1 VVWKGRLKS
10 PLSDSFEFA
19 ILRKDHLGFSKSLIR
34 IIILEI
40 SGNKAIYD
48 ESPAFLCY
56 TDSNRIGTIS
66 IGIKEGV

>member
-1 VVWKGRLKS
+1 MPVCWLF
-10 PLSDSFEFA
+10 LHSFEFA

-48 ESPAFLCY
+48 ESPVFFFFF
-56 TDSNRIGTIS
+56 DSDSVGTTS
-66 IGIKEGV
+66 IRIKEGV

>member
-1 VVWKGRLKS
+1 MCRLF
-10 PLSDSFEFA
+10 LHSFEFA

-48 ESPAFLCY
+48 ESPVFLWY
-56 TDSNRIGTIS
+56 TDSDSVGTTS
-66 IGIKEGV
+66 IRIKEGV

>member
-1 VVWKGRLKS
+1 MPVCRLF
-10 PLSDSFEFA
+10 LHSFEFA